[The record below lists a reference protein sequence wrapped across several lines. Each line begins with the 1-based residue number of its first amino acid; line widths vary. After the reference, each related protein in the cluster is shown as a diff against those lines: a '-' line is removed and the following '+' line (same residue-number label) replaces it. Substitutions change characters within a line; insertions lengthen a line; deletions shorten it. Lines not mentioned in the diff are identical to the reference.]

1 MRNIKLRRT
10 LQKGSLMIEALALL
24 GLISMVT
31 PVMYK
36 KAAERTTEL
45 QDINLATQMRTLNGA
60 LDEYVRNNISS
71 LKANPNTTVG
81 TGVEVSSANVLSFL
95 PVGFNIDGMK
105 YFDKDKMKFKVKQKV
120 VNIGGVNH
128 STFTTAVIAPSLAP
142 VSRTRAAKI
151 ASMIGVNGG
160 IYDTKAAEGGN
171 DIIGTQG
178 AWSAKLSDWHT
189 LGADET
195 LHEGTL
201 MTISSEAITGSAPV
215 DSSKVL
221 YRVFDDDPL
230 KNTMAT
236 NLIMGNNDI
245 TDVKEIKG
253 ATATFTGDVTGNKL
267 VAGDGG
273 LDVAGVS
280 KLKGTFI
287 NGYDEAA
294 GFTLGVIGKTDLN
307 GTLDVRDATKLYSTL
322 EVDGKTTL
330 NDALDVSLLSKLKGG
345 AVIGDGEQE
354 DSNILTVRGASYLDG
369 ELTVADGKKTTLG
382 GELEVKGNT
391 TIGASGGTEN
401 ILTVNGSATVTK
413 DLTIGGALDANS
425 LHAREKLSAGGTDYA
440 SSAFKSESSET
451 SVTYGNIKFNVNHGS
466 ITQQFQNNKA
476 TLGASGYRVEL
487 KDTDDNAYALL
498 NMAESG
504 VTLGRADEKVVF
516 GKKSA
521 KLTNNYTS
529 LMLGGGTVGTEKRF
543 FAKIG
548 GENIIEAN
556 GDSKY
561 TTISSPVD
569 GNKASK
575 ITLNKDNVRLE
586 KYTSGASA
594 DALILLDANDNFR
607 LDTNDMIV
615 DEHGMAIG
623 ENLTGGSGADGSDYI
638 RKKTASG
645 FSYNTTEREGGEE
658 RAVVISRKGYID
670 IAPPTDN
677 FDATAT
683 DAADGHSM
691 GFIRARRLVSDIPY
705 INDVDGN
712 FHGMDVNGNELT
724 ADGKYDYYQVNPAYT
739 SVMNDIKLASRGG
752 ARLSDILPDFVIK
765 GIYVADNTYYGGT
778 SGVSGLAKYDDGDC
792 KGEYKHKC
800 WDRYKIEYG
809 SVVLHKDSGSDKVGP
824 IECEKADCVT
834 TPWLG
839 YIPVPH
845 CPKNYQ
851 MSITFNPIR
860 WRMSEVYNLTGS
872 TTKVEG
878 AGYLNDSTITT
889 DEDLIEYVTDSGTGY
904 DFEDDGEDARFHH
917 KFRKLTNPNDFIG
930 VEEAAAPTDGSP
942 HDHTLTQNPVTLQ
955 TNTWL
960 NSTVLANYKDYTG
973 NEQNQVFGW
982 HMLMGFLYRPG
993 DFEKVYAGDKT
1004 LIDLLSPPETGKS
1017 YSNDDLFF
1025 NIFPVYAQELAGI
1038 ATVYCS
1044 FNRHPLNDVGSG
1056 RDNPWKAGEV
1066 GSPVID
1072 YNQLDSALYREGY
1085 NRNPAGSTTGGGTN
1099 WNKAVNDPTLRYND
1113 AW

>member
-1 MRNIKLRRT
+1 MRNIKLRKT

-60 LDEYVRNNISS
+60 LDEYVRNNIST
-71 LKANPNTTVG
+71 LKANPDTTAG
-81 TGVEVSSANVLSFL
+81 TGLEVPSAEVLSFL
-95 PVGFNIDGMK
+95 PEGFNIDGMK
-105 YFDKDKMKFKVKQKV
+105 YFDKNKMKFKVKQKV
-120 VNIGGVNH
+120 VTVGGVNH
-128 STFTTAVIAPSLAP
+128 STFTTAVIAPSLTP

-160 IYDTKAAEGGN
+160 IYDTKAAAGGN
-171 DIIGTQG
+171 NIIGTQG
-178 AWSAKLSDWHT
+178 AWGAKLSDWHT
-189 LGADET
+189 LGDDET

-230 KNTMAT
+230 KNTMQT
-236 NLIMGNNDI
+236 NLKMGSNADIEMGGNDI
-245 TDVKEIKG
+245 LNF
-253 ATATFTGDVTGNKL
+253 ATIQGGSGDFTGDVESEGTVTGKKL
-267 VAGDGG
+267 VASSDG
-273 LDVAGVS
+273 LDVTGVS
-280 KLKGTFI
+280 TLGGSLTVNAASYLNGSTFI
-287 NGYDEAA
+287 NGYHEAA
-294 GFTLGVIGKTDLN
+294 DISLGVSGKTDLS
-307 GTLDVRDATKLYSTL
+307 GTLDVREATKLYTTL
-322 EVDGKTTL
+322 EVDGATTL
-330 NDALDVSLLSKLKGG
+330 KATLD
-345 AVIGDGEQE
+345 
-354 DSNILTVRGASYLDG
+354 
-369 ELTVADGKKTTLG
+369 
-382 GELEVKGNT
+382 VKGNTTIGEAGTPANLIVTGTSDLKGKT
-391 TIGASGGTEN
+391 TIGASGGTED
-401 ILTVNGSATVTK
+401 ILTVNGSANVTK
-413 DLTIGGALDANS
+413 DLTIGGALDAKS
-425 LHAREKLSAGGTDYA
+425 LHAIEKLSAGGTNYD
-440 SSAFKSESSET
+440 SSAFKSGSGET
-451 SVTYGNIKFNVNHGS
+451 SMAHGNIKFKVNAGS
-466 ITQQFQNNKA
+466 ITQQFENDVA
-476 TLGASGYRVEL
+476 TFGPSGYKVEL
-487 KDTDDNAYALL
+487 KDTDDNAYASLNLNETNAKMEYGSGYIKLDNSSARLTKGAADIVANSAAVIARVRGSQLFYGNADTLETYVASYNGNGTYSKLLL
-498 NMAESG
+498 NE
-504 VTLGRADEKVVF
+504 
-516 GKKSA
+516 
-521 KLTNNYTS
+521 
-529 LMLGGGTVGTEKRF
+529 GGANLR
-543 FAKIG
+543 KIG
-548 GENIIEAN
+548 EA
-556 GDSKY
+556 GS
-561 TTISSPVD
+561 V
-569 GNKASK
+569 KAQLS
-575 ITLNKDNVRLE
+575 
-586 KYTSGASA
+586 
-594 DALILLDANDNFR
+594 LDANDNFR

-623 ENLTGGSGADGSDYI
+623 EYLTGGSGADGSDYI
-638 RKKTASG
+638 RKKTADG
-645 FSYNTTEREGGEE
+645 FSYDTTEREGGDK

-670 IAPPTDN
+670 IAPPTAN

-778 SGVSGLAKYDDGDC
+778 SGDNFNVSKHSGGDC

-800 WDRYKIEYG
+800 WDGYEIKNG
-809 SVVLHKDSGSDKVGP
+809 SVTINNDGSDRVGP

-872 TTKVEG
+872 TTKDET
-878 AGYLNDSTITT
+878 AKYLNDSTITT

-904 DFEDDGEDARFHH
+904 EFADDGENARFHH

-930 VEEAAAPTDGSP
+930 VEEATAPTDGSA
-942 HDHTLTQNPVTLQ
+942 HGHKLTQNPVTLQ

-960 NSTVLANYKDYTG
+960 NSTVLANYKDYNG
-973 NEQNQVFGW
+973 NDQNQVFGW

-993 DFEKVYAGDKT
+993 DFEMVYDGNKT
-1004 LIDLLSPPETGKS
+1004 LIDLLSPPDTGES
-1017 YSNDDLFF
+1017 YNNDDLFF

-1056 RDNPWKAGEV
+1056 RNNPWSAGAE

>member
-60 LDEYVRNNISS
+60 LDEYVRNNIST
-71 LKANPNTTVG
+71 LKANPDTTAG
-81 TGVEVSSANVLSFL
+81 TGLEVPSAEVLSFL
-95 PVGFNIDGMK
+95 PEGFNIDGMK
-105 YFDKDKMKFKVKQKV
+105 YFDKNKMKFKVKQKV
-120 VNIGGVNH
+120 VTVGGVNH
-128 STFTTAVIAPSLAP
+128 STFTTAVIAPSLTP

-160 IYDTKAAEGGN
+160 IYDTKAAAGGN
-171 DIIGTQG
+171 NIIGTQG
-178 AWSAKLSDWHT
+178 AWGAKLSDWHT

-230 KNTMAT
+230 KNTMQT
-236 NLIMGNNDI
+236 NLKMGSNADIEMGGNDI
-245 TDVKEIKG
+245 LNF
-253 ATATFTGDVTGNKL
+253 ATIQGGSGDFTGNVESDGTVTGKKLVATESGADVTGGLKVLTGSSKL
-267 VAGDGG
+267 LGG
-273 LDVAGVS
+273 LYVEEGTELTDGLTVS
-280 KLKGTFI
+280 GASSTELSGT
-287 NGYDEAA
+287 
-294 GFTLGVIGKTDLN
+294 
-307 GTLDVRDATKLYSTL
+307 
-322 EVDGKTTL
+322 
-330 NDALDVSLLSKLKGG
+330 LDVSLLSKLKGG
-345 AVIGDGEQE
+345 AVIGDGEKE
-354 DSNILTVRGASYLDG
+354 GSNSLTVRGDSYLDG
-369 ELTVADGKKTTLG
+369 VLTVADGKKTTLG
-382 GELEVKGNT
+382 GELEVKGKT
-391 TIGASGGTEN
+391 TIGASGGTED
-401 ILTVNGSATVTK
+401 ILTVNGSANVTQ
-413 DLTIGGALDANS
+413 DLTIGGALDAKS
-425 LHAREKLSAGGTDYA
+425 LHAREKLSAGGTDFD
-440 SSAFKSESSET
+440 SSAFKSTSGET
-451 SVTYGNIKFNVNHGS
+451 LMAHGDIKFKVNAGS
-466 ITQQFQNNKA
+466 ITQQFQNDMA
-476 TLGASGYRVEL
+476 TFGPSGYRVEL
-487 KDTDDNAYALL
+487 KDTDDNAYASLNLNETNAKMEYGSSSIKLDNSSATLTKGGAEIIANPTAVIAQVRGDQLFYGSADSRVTSVESYNGNGMYSRLL
-498 NMAESG
+498 LKE
-504 VTLGRADEKVVF
+504 D
-516 GKKSA
+516 SA
-521 KLTNNYTS
+521 NLS
-529 LMLGGGTVGTEKRF
+529 
-543 FAKIG
+543 KIG
-548 GENIIEAN
+548 EA
-556 GDSKY
+556 GS
-561 TTISSPVD
+561 V
-569 GNKASK
+569 KAQLS
-575 ITLNKDNVRLE
+575 
-586 KYTSGASA
+586 
-594 DALILLDANDNFR
+594 LDANNNFR

-623 ENLTGGSGADGSDYI
+623 ENITGGSGADGSDYI
-638 RKKTASG
+638 RKKTADG
-645 FSYNTTEREGGEE
+645 FSYDTTEREGGDK

-670 IAPPTDN
+670 IAPPTAN

-705 INDVDGN
+705 VDVAN

-778 SGVSGLAKYDDGDC
+778 DGDNFNVSKHSGGDC
-792 KGEYKHKC
+792 EGEYKHKC
-800 WDRYKIEYG
+800 WDGYEIKNG
-809 SVVLHKDSGSDKVGP
+809 SVTINNDGSDKVGP

-872 TTKVEG
+872 TTKAEG

-904 DFEDDGEDARFHH
+904 EFADDGENARFHH

-930 VEEAAAPTDGSP
+930 VEEATAPTDGSA
-942 HDHTLTQNPVTLQ
+942 HDHKLTQNPVTLQ

-960 NSTVLANYKDYTG
+960 NSTVLANYKDYNG
-973 NEQNQVFGW
+973 DDQNQVFGW

-993 DFEKVYAGDKT
+993 DFEKVYDGEKT
-1004 LIDLLSPPETGKS
+1004 LIDLLSPPDTGES

-1056 RDNPWKAGEV
+1056 RNNPWSAGAE

-1072 YNQLDSALYREGY
+1072 YNQLDPDLYREGY

-1099 WNKAVNDPTLRYND
+1099 WNKAVNDPTLKYND